1 MVYRWAKKTH
11 GEVSIPNKSRNN
23 NIRETISSKKNM
35 LLQPLHF
42 RQVQMMGANKLQNS
56 SKLFFFLS
64 FKTDISFHPDLFL
77 ASSDIAGVVFHLT
90 LKGCF
95 PRGSAGTQGDS
106 DYLKY
111 L

>member
-1 MVYRWAKKTH
+1 
-11 GEVSIPNKSRNN
+11 
-23 NIRETISSKKNM
+23 M

-56 SKLFFFLS
+56 SKLLFFLG

-77 ASSDIAGVVFHLT
+77 ASSDIESGGVLYLT

-95 PRGSAGTQGDS
+95 PRGSATLKTPSAELHILRSGNTSELIWGFCKGYS
-106 DYLKY
+106 DHRTG
-111 L
+111 